1 MSAHTPGPWRVRRAS
16 LNPDEPTAPPAC
28 YGIAACKETW
38 HHNKGHFHP
47 EDARYPVDKIH
58 VVEIGYDRDYGTPE
72 AAIPRLDD
80 ACLIAAAPELL
91 GALRE
96 LLAFVGGS
104 IDDLDAMEQ
113 QRNPE
118 FSFSFSDAL
127 SLTQARAAIAKAT
140 GES

>member
-16 LNPDEPTAPPAC
+16 LNPDEPTIPPAC
-28 YGIAACKETW
+28 YGIAAGKETW

-80 ACLIAAAPELL
+80 ARLIAAAPDLL
-91 GALRE
+91 VALEGVVEAVVHDWDTCRE
-96 LLAFVGGS
+96 YPC
-104 IDDLDAMEQ
+104 
-113 QRNPE
+113 PE
-118 FSFSFSDAL
+118 V
-127 SLTQARAAIAKAT
+127 RAAIAKAK

>member
-16 LNPDEPTAPPAC
+16 LNPDEPTIPPAC
-28 YGIAACKETW
+28 YGIAAGKETW

-47 EDARYPVDKIH
+47 EDSRYPLDEIH

-80 ACLIAAAPELL
+80 ARLIAAAPDLLELL
-91 GALRE
+91 HI
-96 LLAFVGGS
+96 FVGGPWQ
-104 IDDLDAMEQ
+104 DDGVGPPRRIWPTE
-113 QRNPE
+113 E
-118 FSFSFSDAL
+118 VF
-127 SLTQARAAIAKAT
+127 ARAQAAIAKAK

>member
-16 LNPDEPTAPPAC
+16 LNPDEPTVPPAC
-28 YGIAACKETW
+28 YGIAAGKETW

-47 EDARYPVDKIH
+47 EDARYPVDEIH

-80 ACLIAAAPELL
+80 ARLIAAAPELL
-91 GALRE
+91 EACERLVSTFERLFPFERSAPE
-96 LLAFVGGS
+96 LS
-104 IDDLDAMEQ
+104 
-113 QRNPE
+113 
-118 FSFSFSDAL
+118 AL
-127 SLTQARAAIAKAT
+127 SAFPTVEEIARAAIAKAK

>member
-1 MSAHTPGPWRVRRAS
+1 MSAHTPGPWSWQQGFRVEGNAVGRQFEGIDGPGDEYVLEYADCGS
-16 LNPDEPTAPPAC
+16 HEVWVDNPA
-28 YGIAACKETW
+28 
-38 HHNKGHFHP
+38 
-47 EDARYPVDKIH
+47 DAR
-58 VVEIGYDRDYGTPE
+58 
-72 AAIPRLDD
+72 
-80 ACLIAAAPELL
+80 LIAAAPELL
-91 GALRE
+91 EALRE
-96 LLAFVGGS
+96 LLAFVDGS